1 MAKTLKDL
9 GLKPEAVAG
18 KLFGGI
24 EPASLTN
31 GTHTSHGTYPSYSSN
46 SLAKL
51 DDMVKAGLD
60 RLYDFQ
66 HGDGGW
72 GWWKEGDSDHFMT
85 AYVIWGLAL
94 AKNAGVDVRAGV
106 IQRGLDYLNV
116 KLVEEEN
123 SPDTQAFMLN
133 AMAAHKF
140 TSKFSSKAMENLWGK
155 REDLNAYTRSL
166 FLLAT
171 VNYGDPNKAQ
181 AILSRN
187 LRDGIKKDDH
197 PDVSMIQEGA
207 QQAQAAVM
215 GTAHWG
221 EDGLW
226 WRWSEGGIEATAFAL
241 KATLAADPKS
251 DLVEPVVNWLVK
263 NRRGAQWSNTRDT
276 AIVIL
281 ALCDYLKDSGELAPA
296 LEYELSV
303 NGKSVAT
310 KKLTAEDALSAPSK
324 FTIDPKLIRDG
335 TNDIRLVRKSGKGAL
350 YLSADAKFFS
360 LEEPVTP
367 AGNEIFVRRQYYKIV
382 GRPTLLKGYV
392 YDRAPLNDGDHI
404 ASGDRIE
411 TVVSIEAKN
420 NYEYLCFEDLKPA
433 GFEAVEIKSGQSLLA
448 KELKTGDIKTH
459 LNTAGNIQSAI
470 ANSQAAG
477 GNRLSSGHN
486 RLSAMGDR
494 LSENDYTGRNRWV
507 YQELRD
513 RKVAMFIDKL
523 PEGLWE
529 IRYDLRAE
537 VPGSFHALPVLGH
550 AMYVPEI
557 RCNGTEVRVTVD
569 ERKEK

>member
-1 MAKTLKDL
+1 M
-9 GLKPEAVAG
+9 
-18 KLFGGI
+18 
-24 EPASLTN
+24 
-31 GTHTSHGTYPSYSSN
+31 
-46 SLAKL
+46 
-51 DDMVKAGLD
+51 
-60 RLYDFQ
+60 
-66 HGDGGW
+66 
-72 GWWKEGDSDHFMT
+72 
-85 AYVIWGLAL
+85 
-94 AKNAGVDVRAGV
+94 
-106 IQRGLDYLNV
+106 
-116 KLVEEEN
+116 
-123 SPDTQAFMLN
+123 
-133 AMAAHKF
+133 
-140 TSKFSSKAMENLWGK
+140 
-155 REDLNAYTRSL
+155 
-166 FLLAT
+166 
-171 VNYGDPNKAQ
+171 NYGDPNKTA
-181 AILSRN
+181 AVLAHN
-187 LRDGIKKDDH
+187 LRDGVKKDDK
-197 PDVSMIQEGA
+197 PDVSIVQEGT
-207 QQAQAAVM
+207 QQSQAAVM

-221 EDGLW
+221 EDGMW
-226 WRWSEGGIEATAFAL
+226 WRWSDGGIEATAFAL

-251 DLVEPVVNWLVK
+251 DLVEPVMNWLVK

-276 AIVIL
+276 AICIL
-281 ALCDYLKDSGELAPA
+281 ALCDYLKVSGELAPE

-303 NGKSVAT
+303 NGTKVAT
-310 KKLTAEDALSAPSK
+310 KKVTAEDALSAPSK

-335 TNDIRLVRKSGKGAL
+335 ANEVRVVRKGGKGAL
-350 YLSADAKFFS
+350 YVSAAAQFFS
-360 LEEPVTP
+360 LEEPIMP

-433 GFEAVEIKSGQSLLA
+433 GFEAVEIKSGQSLYA
-448 KELKTGDIKTH
+448 KQLKTGDIKTH
-459 LNTAGNIQSAI
+459 LNTAANIQSQI
-470 ANSQAAG
+470 G
-477 GNRLSSGHN
+477 KGN
-486 RLSAMGDR
+486 ADV
-494 LSENDYTGRNRWV
+494 DYTGNNRWV

-557 RCNGTEVRVTVD
+557 RCNGTEIRVTVD